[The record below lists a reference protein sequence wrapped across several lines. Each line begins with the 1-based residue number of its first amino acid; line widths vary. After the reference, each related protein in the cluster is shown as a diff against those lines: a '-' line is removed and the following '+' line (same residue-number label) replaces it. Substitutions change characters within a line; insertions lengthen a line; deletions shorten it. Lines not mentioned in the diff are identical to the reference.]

1 VWYGY
6 RQLNLYL
13 RGFTDPHLYEYD
25 TADLRGTLERFCVN
39 AEKISSHNCH
49 CRTGSPVALLLRA
62 LSALDPF
69 QMLVVGDRRAT
80 DIVDDHAAI
89 GVRIDPSFR
98 VVRRKRR
105 EAKLCAPDRRSR
117 AAMRPKFRKG
127 DGSTIRT
134 VDLSGESDV
143 GPQLPIDESILYSK
157 PVSRLNERPFDHWP
171 AYPRFMGLRR
181 LIYLEVPPSATT

>member
-1 VWYGY
+1 MTTSSAKTSCQGGRLSPV
-6 RQLNLYL
+6 NLYL
-13 RGFTDPHLYEYD
+13 HGFTDPHLYEYD
-25 TADLRGTLERFCVN
+25 TLTSEERWNDF
-39 AEKISSHNCH
+39 ALTPRRSRHNCH

-69 QMLVVGDRRAT
+69 QMLGVGDRRAT

-127 DGSTIRT
+127 DGSTIR
-134 VDLSGESDV
+134 GRFV
-143 GPQLPIDESILYSK
+143 GRE
-157 PVSRLNERPFDHWP
+157 
-171 AYPRFMGLRR
+171 
-181 LIYLEVPPSATT
+181 